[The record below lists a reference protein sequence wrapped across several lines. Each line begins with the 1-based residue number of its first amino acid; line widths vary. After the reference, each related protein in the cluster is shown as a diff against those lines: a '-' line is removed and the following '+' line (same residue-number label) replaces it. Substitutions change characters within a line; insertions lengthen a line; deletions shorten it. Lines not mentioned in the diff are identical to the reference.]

1 MANTFVNASA
11 SILTTPTDIYIC
23 PLNTSSVVYSLYF
36 SNIDGISDTNVTV
49 EVWDSSASSTRTL
62 GKNLPIPVGST
73 LEFGKVSLEQNDV
86 LRASAPLVGDVQAFA
101 SILEI
106 S

>member
-11 SILTTPTDIYIC
+11 SILTTPTDIYVC
-23 PLNTSSVVYSLYF
+23 PLNTSSVVYALYF
-36 SNIDGISDTNVTV
+36 SNVNGVSGTDVTV
-49 EVWDSSASSTRTL
+49 EVWDSSTSSIITL

-86 LRASAPLVGDVQAFA
+86 IRASAPLAGDIQAFA
-101 SILEI
+101 SVLEI
-106 S
+106 I